1 VTTLAGYRIEAG
13 RALSPRMR
21 EVVGAAAR
29 GRSIGQTAAELG
41 VAEGT
46 VRTIRAA
53 ALARLGVHSIAA
65 AVGEAYRRGE
75 L

>member
-1 VTTLAGYRIEAG
+1 MTLAGYSITAG

-21 EVVGAAAR
+21 DVVAAAAR
-29 GRSIGQTAAELG
+29 GASIGQTATELG